1 MKDLTTSYPQPDHDG
16 QFIIQQSTIEVKN
29 DPAEDP
35 PQSLWHKNLE
45 VHHLIL
51 KVQFLFFRVWS
62 QRGKDGCRSCERESS
77 LGLSEEAHGAQGG
90 CWLDNDFLFV
100 LKWIPQRLMHDW
112 RIWGTNWR
120 IWQQPMQSPR
130 MISRWYYEISIN
142 DQNYALRD
150 SRLFKVWVRLLVR
163 CSGSSLRR
171 SSLSRWK
178 FIKLTLK

>member
-29 DPAEDP
+29 DPEEDP

-90 CWLDNDFLFV
+90 CWLDNDFLIF
-100 LKWIPQRLMHDW
+100 LKWILQRLMHDW

-142 DQNYALRD
+142 TTKTIYYVIPGSAKCGSDCWWGAQAAHWGE
-150 SRLFKVWVRLLVR
+150 VH
-163 CSGSSLRR
+163 CQGGSSL
-171 SSLSRWK
+171 SW
-178 FIKLTLK
+178 LK